1 MKLKLVSLLAATL
14 LLVGCQP
21 PENTARDS
29 IAAAKGVIERAQTE
43 YLDTCIAN
51 TAQRICNL
59 INDGVAA
66 QNLAIDAL
74 NLYCSGSNYLAGG
87 ACQPNKEYL
96 PRLQEAL
103 RNLDGI
109 IAAIKELRQ

>member
-1 MKLKLVSLLAATL
+1 MKLKLVLLLAATL

-29 IAAAKGVIERAQTE
+29 IAAAKGVIEQAQTE
-43 YLDTCIAN
+43 YLE
-51 TAQRICNL
+51 ICAASPNERECQL
-59 INDGVAA
+59 INNAVAV